1 MNIGRPKN
9 NKEWFGLA
17 LLGASAVFVIVAIA
31 KVGAFT
37 FSPMRDPNSLAE
49 LIEQHNP
56 DPNHVAECIA
66 DRKKVAEEIKKNNP
80 FTPPPPKP
88 QPPKEITG
96 ILGDSVLMQGKWYKV
111 GDMMAGAR
119 ILAIEATFVE
129 VEWEGKK
136 IQLARI
142 KTASAGSSNRKPNPP
157 GPRRPKRIRSVGPV
171 VEAAAAAAA
180 APVEEDDLAW
190 LDIPAALK
198 EKFRVMWNQM
208 SDEQKQQAKE
218 RWNSMTDEQ
227 KQQAIDAMSSRM

>member
-1 MNIGRPKN
+1 MNFIHCENTRERISIGLLI
-9 NKEWFGLA
+9 LA
-17 LLGASAVFVIVAIA
+17 AVFVIVAIA

-136 IQLARI
+136 IQLAPI
-142 KTASAGSSNRKPNPP
+142 KKSTAPVASRPSGAGGPQRRPDAAQPSSVPP
-157 GPRRPKRIRSVGPV
+157 TESVQAIETERLERPRRRIMRPGRMR
-171 VEAAAAAAA
+171 
-180 APVEEDDLAW
+180 
-190 LDIPAALK
+190 
-198 EKFRVMWNQM
+198 RVRTEGARDR
-208 SDEQKQQAKE
+208 DEG
-218 RWNSMTDEQ
+218 RRDRRR
-227 KQQAIDAMSSRM
+227 DRRR